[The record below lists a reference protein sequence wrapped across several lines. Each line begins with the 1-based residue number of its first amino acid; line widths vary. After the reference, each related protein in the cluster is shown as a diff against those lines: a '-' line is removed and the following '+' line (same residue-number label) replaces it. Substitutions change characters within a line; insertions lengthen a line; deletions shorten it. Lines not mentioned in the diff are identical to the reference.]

1 MQVSKAVLE
10 RAKKIMLELNGKTLV
25 SLKLEDDGVIKVENP
40 INNKEFDAK
49 VDYVYSEESPDFVPL
64 KPIDTTKPPKVDIE
78 LAESQQYDVKK
89 DLSAPKHTQIKT
101 EVGEKD
107 DVNDIKIWQDPGT
120 GRSAISIGGVVHE
133 VSDAVFQLFT
143 RMVATQR
150 SLVGDL
156 ESERFNNKKLK
167 TAMTQ

>member
-1 MQVSKAVLE
+1 MTISPAVLE
-10 RAKKIMLELNGKTLV
+10 RAKKIMLEKNGKIPV
-25 SLKLEDDGVIKVENP
+25 EIKLETDTVLKIEEP
-40 INNKEFDAK
+40 
-49 VDYVYSEESPDFVPL
+49 VDPEFVPL
-64 KPIDTTKPPKVDIE
+64 KPIDITKPPKVDIE

-167 TAMTQ
+167 TAMSQ

>member
-1 MQVSKAVLE
+1 MKVSKAVCE
-10 RAKKIMLELNGKTLV
+10 KAKKIMLEKNGKI
-25 SLKLEDDGVIKVENP
+25 SVEIEKP
-40 INNKEFDAK
+40 INNKEYDAK
-49 VDYVYSEESPDFVPL
+49 VTYAKSDEVEEFVSL
-64 KPIDTTKPPKVDIE
+64 KPIDTTKPPKVDIK
-78 LAESQQYDVKK
+78 LAESQQYDEKK

-101 EVGEKD
+101 EAGEKT

-120 GRSAISIGGVVHE
+120 SRCAISIGGVVHE

-150 SLVGDL
+150 SLTSDL

>member
-10 RAKKIMLELNGKTLV
+10 RAKKIMLEKNGKIPVELEQPIEVKSSEIGV
-25 SLKLEDDGVIKVENP
+25 SI
-40 INNKEFDAK
+40 
-49 VDYVYSEESPDFVPL
+49 SEKNVNTDFVPL

-78 LAESQQYDVKK
+78 LAESQQYDEKK

-101 EVGEKD
+101 ESGEKT

-120 GRSAISIGGVVHE
+120 GKSAISIGGVVHE

-156 ESERFNNKKLK
+156 ETERFNNKKLK
-167 TAMTQ
+167 MAMTQ

>member
-1 MQVSKAVLE
+1 MPQVSKAVLE
-10 RAKKIMLELNGKTLV
+10 RAKKIMLKKNGKIPV
-25 SLKLEDDGVIKVENP
+25 DIENP
-40 INNKEFDAK
+40 VNNKEFDAK
-49 VDYVYSEESPDFVPL
+49 VTYIESDEVEEFVPL

-78 LAESQQYDVKK
+78 LAESQQYDEKK

-101 EVGEKD
+101 ESGEKT

-120 GRSAISIGGVVHE
+120 GKSAISIGGVVHE

-156 ESERFNNKKLK
+156 ETERFNNKKLK
-167 TAMTQ
+167 MVMTQ